1 MCLEAQILRILLSA
15 LLWVRCMEQSAQ
27 KNPAYATAI
36 NWRQCFC
43 PLLLWTPLFS
53 LPCCPPPPPILTPFT
68 KKLWSPFLWFFKN
81 INGEFPQCI
90 HQSIEYLQTLAVNYI
105 EVHKIIAQ
113 FSANVTFQYSQWN
126 YLKSRR
132 FLRLS

>member
-36 NWRQCFC
+36 NWRQCFYE
-43 PLLLWTPLFS
+43 PPYSAYLAAP
-53 LPCCPPPPPILTPFT
+53 PPPPPILTPFT

-105 EVHKIIAQ
+105 EVHKIITQ